1 MKMTLKIN
9 SNKNI
14 HNIKEQ
20 NNNIQRKFN
29 HEQLE
34 IEYVLCNTSIKTNV
48 IEITKCLETMK

>member
-1 MKMTLKIN
+1 MIFKII

-20 NNNIQRKFN
+20 NNNIQTKVN

-34 IEYVLCNTSIKTNV
+34 IGYVLCNTSI
-48 IEITKCLETMK
+48 